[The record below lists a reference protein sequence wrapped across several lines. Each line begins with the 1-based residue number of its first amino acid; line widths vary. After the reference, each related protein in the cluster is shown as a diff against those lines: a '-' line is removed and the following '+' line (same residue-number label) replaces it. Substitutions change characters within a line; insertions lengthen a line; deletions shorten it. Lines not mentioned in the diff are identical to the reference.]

1 MTTHRPELHFV
12 PEDGVLDA
20 PAGILRDGDT
30 WHLFYQYRPTADS
43 PARWGH
49 TYSEESPF
57 DWLDC
62 DDVLAPV
69 GGELSL
75 RAGSVAQGPDDIHLY
90 FTSVTA
96 AGIAVHL
103 ARYADVDE
111 ICEVSDDPQSLDPNV
126 VRFGEVVG
134 NTRNFDH
141 FRSPSVVP
149 DWASEDR
156 DDGHDGWLMLA
167 LTGHS
172 DAPVPVILESADG
185 VSWRLRGSLKFDGDP
200 GFLEGEVP
208 ATSPIPPVVSP
219 RLVRL
224 RDEVDGDIYD
234 VLFVTLER
242 GGRDVSGYLV
252 GRLEG
257 TTFTVVSGFRR
268 VDFGHDFSRPR
279 STNTTTG
286 TLTPEQRYE
295 RAVIVGLL
303 NGNGRGDDATAHA
316 SWEAEGWANAL
327 SLPRR
332 VTLEGGVLYQA
343 PAPGLPDAVKLSD
356 YARSWTGV
364 MEVPSGSCVTVTLLD
379 GAGDPAA
386 SICHSGDGISLDRSM
401 NKAFDHCFADSEPA
415 TATLAEG
422 DSDTLTI
429 IQDGSTVEVF
439 VDGGLIAM
447 ASRVYFEGG
456 CSGLRVETSGDAIIE
471 QDWQRSGSKL

>member
-75 RAGSVAQGPDDIHLY
+75 RAGSVAQGPDDIHLF
-90 FTSVTA
+90 FTSVTT

-224 RDEVDGDIYD
+224 RDEVDGNIYD

-401 NKAFDHCFADSEPA
+401 NKAFEHCFADSEPA

-456 CSGLRVETSGDAIIE
+456 CSGLRVETSGDAVIE